1 MTQKETQ
8 EVSTSDHFSFDPWMK
23 QLFQDKSTVLDLLSG
38 DFLDLQW
45 FDVLDVKRLRSRPTN
60 VVKSNLQQ
68 SHMDL
73 VWEAQV
79 KIGGKT
85 KTGYVVI
92 LLEQQRTVNT
102 YMSIRMMEYLAV
114 TYQYLVHVEK
124 VRAPL
129 PEMYPVVVYNGESKW
144 TAPLCSRDLIDAE
157 QVEGS
162 SPSLVFHALQN
173 YVLLDLQHH
182 QSVAKPNNLVWAWG
196 EFEKALA
203 AKLLRPIAQA
213 YKLFFKLVIK
223 TDNQLLIGSTQN
235 MLKWRLERPLAE
247 VFKEVVDMEDM
258 DMETKLQ
265 TLESFKEE
273 VREEGRE
280 EGRVEG
286 REEGRQEGR
295 EEGRQ
300 EGREEGQRTA
310 LDQMARL
317 KFGASVLDELM
328 EVKNSEQLGQVSG
341 WIFECET
348 AEELEGRIKS
358 LCTA

>member
-1 MTQKETQ
+1 M
-8 EVSTSDHFSFDPWMK
+8 
-23 QLFQDKSTVLDLLSG
+23 
-38 DFLDLQW
+38 
-45 FDVLDVKRLRSRPTN
+45 
-60 VVKSNLQQ
+60 
-68 SHMDL
+68 
-73 VWEAQV
+73 
-79 KIGGKT
+79 
-85 KTGYVVI
+85 
-92 LLEQQRTVNT
+92 NT

-114 TYQYLVHVEK
+114 TYQYLVHVEQ

-129 PEMYPVVVYNGESKW
+129 PEMYPVVVYNGERKW
-144 TAPLCSRDLIDAE
+144 NAPLGLRDLIDAE

-182 QSVAKPNNLVWAWG
+182 RSVAKPNNLVWAWG

-203 AKLLRPIAQA
+203 AKLLQPIAQA

-223 TDNQLLIGSTQN
+223 TDNQLLIDSTQN

-247 VFKEVVDMEDM
+247 VFKEEVDMEDM

-273 VREEGRE
+273 VR
-280 EGRVEG
+280 
-286 REEGRQEGR
+286 Q
-295 EEGRQ
+295 
-300 EGREEGQRTA
+300 EGQRTA

>member
-79 KIGGKT
+79 KVGGKT

-102 YMSIRMMEYLAV
+102 YMSIRMMEYMAV

-144 TAPLCSRDLIDAE
+144 TAPLCSRDLMGAE
-157 QVEGS
+157 PGED
-162 SPSLVFHALQN
+162 SPLVFHALQN

-182 QSVAKPNNLVWAWG
+182 RSVA
-196 EFEKALA
+196 
-203 AKLLRPIAQA
+203 
-213 YKLFFKLVIK
+213 
-223 TDNQLLIGSTQN
+223 
-235 MLKWRLERPLAE
+235 
-247 VFKEVVDMEDM
+247 
-258 DMETKLQ
+258 
-265 TLESFKEE
+265 
-273 VREEGRE
+273 
-280 EGRVEG
+280 
-286 REEGRQEGR
+286 
-295 EEGRQ
+295 
-300 EGREEGQRTA
+300 
-310 LDQMARL
+310 
-317 KFGASVLDELM
+317 
-328 EVKNSEQLGQVSG
+328 
-341 WIFECET
+341 
-348 AEELEGRIKS
+348 
-358 LCTA
+358 

>member
-1 MTQKETQ
+1 
-8 EVSTSDHFSFDPWMK
+8 
-23 QLFQDKSTVLDLLSG
+23 
-38 DFLDLQW
+38 
-45 FDVLDVKRLRSRPTN
+45 
-60 VVKSNLQQ
+60 
-68 SHMDL
+68 
-73 VWEAQV
+73 
-79 KIGGKT
+79 
-85 KTGYVVI
+85 
-92 LLEQQRTVNT
+92 
-102 YMSIRMMEYLAV
+102 MSIRMIEYLAV
-114 TYQYLVHVEK
+114 TYLHLVHVEK

-144 TAPLCSRDLIDAE
+144 TAPLALRDLIGAE

-182 QSVAKPNNLVWAWG
+182 QSVEKPNNLVWAWG

-203 AKLLRPIAQA
+203 AKLLHPIVQA
-213 YKLFFKLVIK
+213 SKVFFKLVIK
-223 TDNQLLIGSTQN
+223 TDNQVLINSTQE
-235 MLKWRLERPLAE
+235 MLESRLEQPFAE
-247 VFKEVVDMEDM
+247 VLKHVVDLEDM

-265 TLESFKEE
+265 TLESFKE
-273 VREEGRE
+273 
-280 EGRVEG
+280 
-286 REEGRQEGR
+286 
-295 EEGRQ
+295 

-328 EVKNSEQLGQVSG
+328 EVKNSEQLGQVGG

-348 AEELEGRIKS
+348 AEELAGRIKS

>member
-1 MTQKETQ
+1 
-8 EVSTSDHFSFDPWMK
+8 MK

-79 KIGGKT
+79 KIGGKA

-114 TYQYLVHVEK
+114 TYQYLVHVEQ

-157 QVEGS
+157 PGED
-162 SPSLVFHALQN
+162 SPLVFHALQN

-182 QSVAKPNNLVWAWG
+182 RSVAKPNNLVWAWG

-223 TDNQLLIGSTQN
+223 TDNQLLIDSTQN

-273 VREEGRE
+273 VRR
-280 EGRVEG
+280 
-286 REEGRQEGR
+286 
-295 EEGRQ
+295 

-328 EVKNSEQLGQVSG
+328 EVKNSEQLGQVGG

>member
-1 MTQKETQ
+1 MRSTESSHSNSIQHGVQSKTQKETQ
-8 EVSTSDHFSFDPWMK
+8 EVSTSHSFYFDPWMK
-23 QLFQDKSTVLDLLSG
+23 QLFQDKTMVLDLLSG
-38 DFLDLQW
+38 DFLELQW

-68 SHMDL
+68 SHLDL

-79 KIGGKT
+79 KADGKT

-92 LLEQQRTVNT
+92 LLEQQRNVDA

-114 TYQYLVHVEK
+114 TYLHLVHVEK

-144 TAPLCSRDLIDAE
+144 TAPLALRDLIGVE
-157 QVEGS
+157 QGDGS

-182 QSVAKPNNLVWAWG
+182 RSVAKPNNLVWAWG

-203 AKLLRPIAQA
+203 AKLLQPIMQA
-213 YKLFFKLVIK
+213 SKVFLKLVIK
-223 TDNQLLIGSTQN
+223 TENQVLIDSTQN
-235 MLKWRLERPLAE
+235 MLESRVERPLAE
-247 VFKEVVDMEDM
+247 VLKHVVDMEDM
-258 DMETKLQ
+258 DMETKWQ

-273 VREEGRE
+273 GRE
-280 EGRVEG
+280 EGRREG
-286 REEGRQEGR
+286 L
-295 EEGRQ
+295 
-300 EGREEGQRTA
+300 EEGQRTA

>member
-8 EVSTSDHFSFDPWMK
+8 EVSTSHRFSFDPWMK
-23 QLFQDKSTVLDLLSG
+23 QLFQDKSMVLDLLSG
-38 DFLDLQW
+38 DFLELQW
-45 FDVLDVKRLRSRPTN
+45 FDVLDAKLLRSRPTN

-68 SHMDL
+68 RHLDL
-73 VWEAQV
+73 VWEAQLRAD
-79 KIGGKT
+79 GKT

-92 LLEQQRTVNT
+92 LLEQQRNVDA
-102 YMSIRMMEYLAV
+102 YMSIRMIEYLAV
-114 TYQYLVHVEK
+114 TYLHLVHVEK

-129 PEMYPVVVYNGESKW
+129 PEMYPVVVYNGKSKW
-144 TAPLCSRDLIDAE
+144 TAPLALRDLIGAE
-157 QVEGS
+157 PGEGS

-182 QSVAKPNNLVWAWG
+182 RSVAKPNNLVWAWG

-203 AKLLRPIAQA
+203 AKLLQPIVQA
-213 YKLFFKLVIK
+213 SKVFFNLVIK
-223 TDNQLLIGSTQN
+223 TDNQVLIDSTQE
-235 MLKWRLERPLAE
+235 MLKSRLQQPLAE
-247 VFKEVVDMEDM
+247 VLKHVVDLEDM

-273 VREEGRE
+273 GRREGRE
-280 EGRVEG
+280 EGW
-286 REEGRQEGR
+286 
-295 EEGRQ
+295 Q

-328 EVKNSEQLGQVSG
+328 EVKNSEHLGQVSG

>member
-8 EVSTSDHFSFDPWMK
+8 EVSTSHGFFFDPWMK

-38 DFLDLQW
+38 DFLELQW

-60 VVKSNLQQ
+60 VVKSNLKQR
-68 SHMDL
+68 HLDL
-73 VWEAQV
+73 VWEAQLRAD
-79 KIGGKT
+79 GKT

-92 LLEQQRTVNT
+92 LLEQQRTVDA
-102 YMSIRMMEYLAV
+102 YMSIRMIEYLAV
-114 TYQYLVHVEK
+114 TYLHLVHVER

-144 TAPLCSRDLIDAE
+144 TAPLALRDLIGAE

-182 QSVAKPNNLVWAWG
+182 RSVAKPNNLVWAWG

-203 AKLLRPIAQA
+203 AKLLHPIVQA
-213 YKLFFKLVIK
+213 SKVFFKLVIK
-223 TDNQLLIGSTQN
+223 TDNQVLINSTQE
-235 MLKWRLERPLAE
+235 MLESRLEQPFAE
-247 VFKEVVDMEDM
+247 VLKHVVDMEDM
-258 DMETKLQ
+258 DMETKWQ

-273 VREEGRE
+273 VREEGRQ
-280 EGRVEG
+280 EG

-328 EVKNSEQLGQVSG
+328 EVKNSEQLGQISG

>member
-8 EVSTSDHFSFDPWMK
+8 EVSTSHRFSFDSWMK
-23 QLFQDKSTVLDLLSG
+23 QLFQDKSIVLDLLSG
-38 DFLDLQW
+38 DFLELQW
-45 FDVLDVKRLRSRPTN
+45 FDALDAKLLRSRPTN
-60 VVKSNLQQ
+60 VVKPNLEQR
-68 SHMDL
+68 HLDL
-73 VWEAQV
+73 VWEVQLRAD
-79 KIGGKT
+79 GKT

-92 LLEQQRTVNT
+92 LLEQQRDVDA
-102 YMSIRMMEYLAV
+102 YMSIRMMEYMAV
-114 TYQYLVHVEK
+114 MYQYLVHVER
-124 VRAPL
+124 VRTPL
-129 PEMYPVVVYNGESKW
+129 PEMYPVVIYNGESKW
-144 TAPLCSRDLIDAE
+144 TAPLGLRDLIGAE

-182 QSVAKPNNLVWAWG
+182 RSVEKPNNLVWVWG

-203 AKLLRPIAQA
+203 AKLLRPIVQA
-213 YKLFFKLVIK
+213 YKVFFKLVIK
-223 TDNQLLIGSTQN
+223 TDNQVLINSTKE
-235 MLKWRLERPLAE
+235 MLERRLGRPLAE
-247 VFKEVVDMEDM
+247 VFKNVVDMEDM

-273 VREEGRE
+273 VRE
-280 EGRVEG
+280 
-286 REEGRQEGR
+286 
-295 EEGRQ
+295 

-328 EVKNSEQLGQVSG
+328 EVKNSEQLGQVGG